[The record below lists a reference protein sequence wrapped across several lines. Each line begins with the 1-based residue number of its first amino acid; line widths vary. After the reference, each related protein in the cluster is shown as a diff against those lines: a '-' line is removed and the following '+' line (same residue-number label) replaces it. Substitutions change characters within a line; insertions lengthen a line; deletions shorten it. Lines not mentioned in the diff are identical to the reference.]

1 MDFIELLIF
10 LIFQIKTKSNK
21 FNRNNEII
29 LFLRKIDYK
38 TVKLLMLIMKK
49 ILLIYKYNK

>member
-10 LIFQIKTKSNK
+10 LIFQIKTKSN
-21 FNRNNEII
+21 NRNNEII